1 MTAAGPHVFISTGE
15 ASGDRYGAALLAALR
30 DREPRLRC
38 SALGGPALA
47 LAGAQIV
54 QSSADIAVMG
64 FGEVAGALPAI
75 LKARRRVLEHLQRES
90 IDLVI
95 PIDFPGFNLELA
107 GHAHRRGLP
116 VFYLVPPQL
125 WAWGAWR
132 ARNLRRSV
140 DRLGTILPFET
151 EFFRARGLD
160 VFPMGHPLMEDYTS
174 FPFARRWREREQHFE
189 DPVQPLTIGL
199 LPGSRRQEI
208 VKLLPSFKV
217 AAGMIRAWQGR
228 RDVRVLVSAA
238 PGSDREA
245 LAAMIGE
252 AGHLT
257 DEPLPR
263 LLERLDLA
271 LVCSGTASLEAALAG
286 VPHAIAYRTSG
297 LNYVLGRGLVRVPFI
312 GLANLIL
319 EKPAVPELIQDSAS
333 PVHLANSLLAFLNQ
347 RRRREEFHDDCDRVR
362 AACGVAGVWA
372 RTAAAVLAF
381 ISERRARN

>member
-1 MTAAGPHVFISTGE
+1 MTAGGPHVFLSSGE
-15 ASGDRYGAALLAALR
+15 ASGDRYGAALLSALR

-47 LAGAQIV
+47 MAGADIV

-75 LKARRRVLEHLQRES
+75 LRARRRVRRHLAREK

-95 PIDFPGFNLELA
+95 PIDFPGFNVDLA
-107 GHAHRRGLP
+107 GHAHGLGLP

-132 ARNLRRSV
+132 VGKLRRSV
-140 DRLGTILPFET
+140 DRVGTILPFEA

-160 VFPMGHPLMEDYTS
+160 VFPLGHPLMEDYAA
-174 FPFARRWREREQHFE
+174 FPFARRWQEREARFE

-208 VKLLPSFKV
+208 AKLLPSFKV
-217 AAGMIRAWQGR
+217 AAGMMRAWQGR
-228 RDVRVLVSAA
+228 RDVKVLVSAA
-238 PGSDREA
+238 PGANRDL
-245 LAAMIGE
+245 LAAMIGD
-252 AGHLT
+252 AGHVT
-257 DEPLPR
+257 EEPLPH

-286 VPHAIAYRTSG
+286 VPHAIAYRTSSF
-297 LNYVLGRGLVRVPFI
+297 NYTVARSLVKVPHI

-319 EKPAVPELIQDSAS
+319 GRAAVPELIQSHAS
-333 PVHLANSLLAFLNQ
+333 PVHLANALLGFLNQ
-347 RRRREEFHDDCDRVR
+347 RRRREEFQDDCERVR
-362 AACGVAGVWA
+362 EACGNPGVWA
-372 RTAAAVLAF
+372 RAAAAILAD
-381 ISERRARN
+381 ISERRAQA